1 MNLRES
7 ISFKHTAAPKKQR
20 KVLGYWN
27 WPDLIALAEKA
38 LETGHEQSGPIEYG
52 YYAVATPDYGVIEK
66 AITPEYLATHEKVRI
81 FLYASFFTLH
91 AEKGPTQKP
100 EWLKEKRSSTGD

>member
-7 ISFKHTAAPKKQR
+7 VSFKHTAAPKKQR

-38 LETGHEQSGPIEYG
+38 MATGETQSGHVQDG
-52 YYAVATPDYGVIEK
+52 YYAVATPDYGVIES
-66 AITPEYLATHEKVRI
+66 ARTPEYIATHEKVRI
-81 FLYASFFTLH
+81 FLYASFFTIH

-100 EWLKEKRSSTGD
+100 EWLKEQRS